1 VFIAVG
7 FFVIFGFLDGL
18 FWTASL
24 EKIPHGAWAT
34 LMLALVMMV
43 FMLFWTWAKRLE
55 DRFDGT
61 NRRNL
66 RHFIIATEK
75 GDVALPA
82 GAPPP
87 LVSEADELTVG
98 DSVQQYYYY
107 ARDRTAYDSAAE
119 KDEDKRELVRIPTCA
134 IFHKFA
140 SGKGVPHSFVG
151 FIRQWPALPQV
162 VIFLSVCVLPAPR
175 VPPHE
180 RYDVNKVRSVKGFYG
195 VTYYIGF
202 REDFEVDIEEII
214 AKICSLENPGD
225 RNSSETINEIR
236 RAVLQTT
243 HIVPHYH
250 VLSKVDVHE
259 GGPIRVPLNWIRKF
273 LIESIYRRL
282 IISFPETAKW
292 NGPADEIIR
301 VGITAK
307 I

>member
-1 VFIAVG
+1 LA
-7 FFVIFGFLDGL
+7 
-18 FWTASL
+18 
-24 EKIPHGAWAT
+24 KIPHGAWTT
-34 LMLALVMMV
+34 LLVALVTMV

-66 RHFIIATEK
+66 RHFIISGEK
-75 GDVALPA
+75 GEEVALPL
-82 GAPPP
+82 GAPQPIISDADD
-87 LVSEADELTVG
+87 VTEAE
-98 DSVQQYYYY
+98 SVQQSYYYY
-107 ARDRTAYDSAAE
+107 ARDRTTADPVE
-119 KDEDKRELVRIPTCA
+119 RDEDRRELVRIPTCA
-134 IFHKFA
+134 VFHKFA

-162 VIFLSVCVLPAPR
+162 VIFLSVCILPTPR
-175 VPPHE
+175 VSPDE
-180 RYDVNKVRSVKGFYG
+180 RYDVNKVRSVRGFYG

-202 REDFEVDIEEII
+202 REDFQVSIDEIVARI
-214 AKICSLENPGD
+214 YSLESPED
-225 RNSSETINEIR
+225 RKSFEAIGEIR

-250 VLSKVDVHE
+250 VMSKVDVRD
-259 GGPIRVPLNWIRKF
+259 GGILHVPFNWIRKF

-292 NGPADEIIR
+292 TGPADDIIR
-301 VGITAK
+301 VGITAR